1 MLEAAYQKKIMKD
14 IEADG
19 GHVVN
24 GTYSKAGEADLQ
36 AGIPVIVKEYIEADK
51 LYTTPRF
58 QKKKILIHCAIEVK
72 TEKDYHRVMR
82 AIDDDYNII
91 NSKPLKS
98 HETLQLT
105 KIRLLRAKGGLA
117 LVAYNYGQVLEY
129 IGGEI

>member
-1 MLEAAYQKKIMKD
+1 MLEAAYQSKIMKD

-36 AGIPVIVKEYIEADK
+36 AGIPIWIMGFGREGQEGRDVLV
-51 LYTTPRF
+51 
-58 QKKKILIHCAIEVK
+58 HCAIEVK

-91 NSKPLKS
+91 DSKPLKK

-105 KIRLLRAKGGLA
+105 KIRLLRKKGGLA
-117 LVAYNYGQVLEY
+117 LVAYNYKQVLEY
-129 IGGEI
+129 IEGEMKDG

>member
-1 MLEAAYQKKIMKD
+1 MRD

-36 AGIPVIVKEYIEADK
+36 AGIPVIIKEAE
-51 LYTTPRF
+51 P
-58 QKKKILIHCAIEVK
+58 KKILIHCAIEVK

>member
-1 MLEAAYQKKIMKD
+1 MKD

-36 AGIPVIVKEYIEADK
+36 AGIPVTIGDKE
-51 LYTTPRF
+51 
-58 QKKKILIHCAIEVK
+58 ILIHCAIEVK

-105 KIRLLRAKGGLA
+105 KIRLLRKKGGLA

-129 IGGEI
+129 IHNETGD